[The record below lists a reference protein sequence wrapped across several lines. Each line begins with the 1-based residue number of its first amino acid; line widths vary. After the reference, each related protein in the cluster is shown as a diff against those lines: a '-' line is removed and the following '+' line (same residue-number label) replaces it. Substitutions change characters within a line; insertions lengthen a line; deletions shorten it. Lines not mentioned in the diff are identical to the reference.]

1 MLFNTPSPY
10 PPPFSSSPLSTIF
23 PFFFF
28 HTYNLFYNTK
38 APAKPTTPNATYA
51 PFIPLPMTRCLVA
64 APVKVATGAALVAAP
79 AAVDRVRLGSEL
91 HVAPCATLIVVI
103 DICGRTGATDDDGFA
118 VTAAVT
124 GLMALALREEDFAVE
139 EDKAGG

>member
-1 MLFNTPSPY
+1 
-10 PPPFSSSPLSTIF
+10 
-23 PFFFF
+23 
-28 HTYNLFYNTK
+28 
-38 APAKPTTPNATYA
+38 
-51 PFIPLPMTRCLVA
+51 MTRCLVA

-103 DICGRTGATDDDGFA
+103 DICGRTGATDDDFA

-124 GLMALALREEDFAVE
+124 GLMALALGEEDFAVE